1 MNIYSDYLFDFF
13 MFAQKTR
20 AGSGGFVSSF
30 TVDDVGVLGDLQIC
44 VNRKDE
50 EATTRI
56 VKSLMWTLM
65 KREYKGKGESMYQDP
80 FMQFLIGASIQRDGR
95 LRLCRDI
102 THIVAAL
109 QYIFRL
115 FFLDHCSKTAEND
128 GAALIEWVTDIM
140 SFMADFF

>member
-30 TVDDVGVLGDLQIC
+30 TVNDVGVLGDLQIC

-95 LRLCRDI
+95 LRALSRHHPYRRSSPVHLQALLLRPLFQDCR
-102 THIVAAL
+102 
-109 QYIFRL
+109 
-115 FFLDHCSKTAEND
+115 E
-128 GAALIEWVTDIM
+128 
-140 SFMADFF
+140 